1 MKNLFLILSI
11 LFCSKALCQKN
22 FIDQPYLETTS
33 KVDTLIAPDK
43 IYLNIILLEKD
54 SKGKMSVEE
63 LESKM
68 VNKLQLLG
76 IDIKKQL
83 SVKDLSSNFKKY
95 VLKKQDV
102 QKAKQFSLLVYD
114 ASTAGKVIQKLEEEN
129 ISNITL
135 EKTEYSKMEQLKL
148 ALKAKAIVKAKE
160 NAVNLAKPLNQKI
173 GNALY
178 ISDFETNIINS
189 LSGKVSGVV
198 IRGYASMSESNYENE
213 IPEIEFEK
221 MKIEASVNVKFRLD

>member
-1 MKNLFLILSI
+1 MKKLLLLLIV
-11 LFCSKALCQKN
+11 LFCSKASCQKT

-43 IYLNIILLEKD
+43 IYLTIILLEKD

-83 SVKDLSSNFKKY
+83 SLKDLSSNFKKY

-102 QKAKQFSLLVYD
+102 MKAKQFSLLVYD
-114 ASTAGKVIQKLEEEN
+114 ANTAGKVIQKLEEEN
-129 ISNITL
+129 ISNIML
-135 EKTEYSKMEQLKL
+135 DKTEYSKIEELKL
-148 ALKAKAIVKAKE
+148 VLKSKAVVKAKE
-160 NAVNLAKPLNQKI
+160 NAISLAKPLNQKI
-173 GNALY
+173 GKAIY
-178 ISDFETNIINS
+178 ISDMETNYINS
-189 LSGKVSGVV
+189 LSGKVSGIA
-198 IRGYASMSESNYENE
+198 IRGYASLNESNYENE

-221 MKIEASVNVKFRLD
+221 MKVEASVNVKFSLE